1 MAPYSVAINLARHQR
16 RRGHSARPWGIRFL
30 REWAAFCCS
39 AIACSR
45 PARHGAAP
53 LLCAALALLLRQ
65 DSVLLRILG
74 GAPVASM
81 QLGAWWRQDERRK
94 QRTALLWARCRGG
107 LRCPAV
113 SEAWFSSFV
122 GVVFMFLWCVGL
134 LNLPILPPLPPKHRG
149 MPCCPSAKY
158 GGASVWG

>member
-107 LRCPAV
+107 LRCPAARRR
-113 SEAWFSSFV
+113 SRRARGCDYDGSRGPCASSCRS
-122 GVVFMFLWCVGL
+122 LKSQSGL
-134 LNLPILPPLPPKHRG
+134 KANVHFNRG
-149 MPCCPSAKY
+149 A
-158 GGASVWG
+158 